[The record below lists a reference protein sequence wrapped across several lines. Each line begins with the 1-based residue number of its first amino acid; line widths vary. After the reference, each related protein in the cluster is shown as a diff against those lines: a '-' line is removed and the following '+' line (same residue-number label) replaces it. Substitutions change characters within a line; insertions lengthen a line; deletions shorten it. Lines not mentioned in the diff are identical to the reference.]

1 MTGPRPGRTPY
12 PGRISVGSG
21 PGHTGWGE
29 VPVGHEAHPAPGRR
43 RGLGLA
49 VAIPL
54 LAVHAMI
61 VMGTLMMLGFAAMGL
76 DPCGYRACGDPRWA
90 DLALTIVVVSA
101 VALPVADLT
110 VVILQWARR
119 RAAWPVPLAFCAL
132 HLIVGAVCFAL
143 MLASG
148 PQ

>member
-1 MTGPRPGRTPY
+1 MTRPQPGHSPY
-12 PGRISVGSG
+12 PGMSADSG
-21 PGHTGWGE
+21 PGYISGGATS
-29 VPVGHEAHPAPGRR
+29 VGRQADRVSGRR
-43 RGLGLA
+43 RGLDLA
-49 VAIPL
+49 VTIPL

-90 DLALTIVVVSA
+90 DIALTIVVVSA

-110 VVILQWARR
+110 VVILQWVRR
-119 RAAWPVPLAFCAL
+119 RSAWPVPLAFCAL